1 MYSRSEGFFTG
12 ASNNKIF
19 FQIWKKENA
28 RGTILITHGQGEHSE
43 CYTRLIEGLSDL
55 NVNFYVWDLRG
66 HGRSEGRRGFVKD
79 FDEYC
84 EDFRIFVKKV
94 RLGLDES
101 VKNKPFVLLSHSMGG
116 LIQLKSLL
124 KFSEIQADALVFSA
138 PFLGLS
144 VPVPAYKEKAAF
156 IFNSFLPQI
165 TMGNE
170 IRNEMLTRDPDVIR
184 EYEQDALRHTRVS
197 PGAFIGFLD
206 SFEFVLPRA
215 SDFKIKSLF
224 QIPADDPVVSSPV
237 TQSFFERYGAHD
249 KKMIIYD
256 GARHELYNDINRQ
269 EVYTDLKEFLSTVLE
284 QQK

>member
-12 ASNNKIF
+12 TSNNKIF

-55 NVNFYVWDLRG
+55 NVNFYAWDLRG

-84 EDFRIFVKKV
+84 EDFHLFVQKV
-94 RLGLDES
+94 HSEES
-101 VKNKPFVLLSHSMGG
+101 VKGKPFILLSHSMGG

-124 KFSEIQADALVFSA
+124 KFSDIKADALVFSA

-156 IFNSFLPQI
+156 IFNSILPQI

-170 IRNEMLTRDPDVIR
+170 IRNDMLTRDPVVIR
-184 EYEQDALRHTRVS
+184 EYEQDALRHSRVS
-197 PGAFIGFLD
+197 PGAFVGFLD

-215 SDFKIKSLF
+215 ADFKMKSLF
-224 QIPADDPVVSSPV
+224 QIPSDDPVVSSPV
-237 TQSFFERYGAHD
+237 TKSFFERYGAQD
-249 KKMIIYD
+249 KKMITYD

-284 QQK
+284 QK